1 MIAKILG
8 SETAE
13 KVLFY
18 LTAYGEGHAS
28 GIAKTF
34 DISLSMAQK
43 QLARLEEAG
52 LLVSSLK
59 GRTRLYLWNPRYLFL
74 KEFKSFLEKA
84 FEYIPEEEKEKYYY
98 QRTRPRRAG
107 KPL

>member
-13 KVLFY
+13 KALFY
-18 LTAYGEGHAS
+18 LTAYGEGYAS

-34 DISLSMAQK
+34 DISLSMVQK
-43 QLARLEEAG
+43 QLARFEEAG
-52 LLVSSLK
+52 LLVCTLK
-59 GRTRLYLWNPRYLFL
+59 GRTRLYVWNPRYPFL
-74 KEFKSFLEKA
+74 KEFQSFLEKA
-84 FEYIPEEEKEKYYY
+84 FEFIPEKEKEKYYY
-98 QRTRPRRAG
+98 QRTRPRRGG